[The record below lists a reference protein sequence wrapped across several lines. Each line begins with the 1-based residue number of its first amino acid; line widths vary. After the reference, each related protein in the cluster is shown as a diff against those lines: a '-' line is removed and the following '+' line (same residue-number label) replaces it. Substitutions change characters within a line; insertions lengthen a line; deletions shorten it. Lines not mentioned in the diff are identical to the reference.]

1 MCSNSPNI
9 IVPFSCLSYNLRHSI
24 KSSNDPKSFDFFTS
38 AAKKKNYHMIIIAG
52 VLSINHIVSC
62 WHKSSV
68 QYGVDVVR

>member
-38 AAKKKNYHMIIIAG
+38 AAKKKKLPHDHHSRCLVHQSHCVMLA
-52 VLSINHIVSC
+52 
-62 WHKSSV
+62 
-68 QYGVDVVR
+68 